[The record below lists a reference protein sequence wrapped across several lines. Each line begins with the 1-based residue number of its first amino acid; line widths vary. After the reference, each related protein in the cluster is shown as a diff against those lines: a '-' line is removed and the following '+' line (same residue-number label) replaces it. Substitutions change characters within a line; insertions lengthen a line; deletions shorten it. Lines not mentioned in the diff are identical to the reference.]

1 MKNAKVYV
9 VTTPSGAV
17 HVRTRLPKR
26 WYKTHEGHTVT
37 PATMSWNAVW
47 RAAKLTTNGAS

>member
-37 PATMSWNAVW
+37 PATMSWNAVR
-47 RAAKLTTNGAS
+47 RAAKLTTGAS